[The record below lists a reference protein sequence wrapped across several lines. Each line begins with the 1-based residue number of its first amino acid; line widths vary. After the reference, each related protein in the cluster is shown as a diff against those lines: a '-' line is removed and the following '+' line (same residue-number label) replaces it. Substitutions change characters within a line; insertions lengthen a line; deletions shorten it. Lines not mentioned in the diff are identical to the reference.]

1 MRLAEHV
8 GREASDECKAKQ
20 LRGRVGEGREEET
33 RRELSEEEGVRGEEE
48 EGSPVHVELSYDG
61 DWTDWMRAQRRLDPP
76 WPQQQFGCNCA
87 DPDRGEGK
95 KTEARRGRD

>member
-61 DWTDWMRAQRRLDPP
+61 DWTD
-76 WPQQQFGCNCA
+76 
-87 DPDRGEGK
+87 
-95 KTEARRGRD
+95 

>member
-8 GREASDECKAKQ
+8 GREASDECKAKR
-20 LRGRVGEGREEET
+20 LPGRMGEGREEGT

-61 DWTDWMRAQRRLDPP
+61 DWTD
-76 WPQQQFGCNCA
+76 
-87 DPDRGEGK
+87 
-95 KTEARRGRD
+95 